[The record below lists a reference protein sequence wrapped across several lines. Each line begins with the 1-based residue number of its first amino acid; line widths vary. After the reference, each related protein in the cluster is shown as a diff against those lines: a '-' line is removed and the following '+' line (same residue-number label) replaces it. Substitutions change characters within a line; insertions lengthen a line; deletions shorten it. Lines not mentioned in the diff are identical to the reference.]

1 MKPQPNCWIVISWYF
16 RTSAILAK
24 LLFWKGH
31 ITPGSSEVFNATSTS
46 VGSLVSLAQL
56 DAESENSKMFS
67 DFITIYG
74 SKKVFMVKWIGFL
87 SGNLQVVWGNL
98 QVRMAGVS
106 WDLPIRPLLWLRC
119 DSCITWVRKSQQDA
133 LQKVFSYRLKRP
145 ELLLGLP
152 SYPEYQKRGAT
163 FGGTVPSSQ
172 TKCKIWTLKFF
183 WANRW
188 NMMEPYQLFVP
199 EVFKQLLRRN
209 LFLHGELGFLRVM
222 GDWGNNDKLLWHD
235 TVDGSIESR
244 HHLRLVCFPII
255 YRVLAPSQVAWNSP
269 DSVAINDVSARI
281 YDQFNTP

>member
-31 ITPGSSEVFNATSTS
+31 ITPGSFVVFNATSTS

-188 NMMEPYQLFVP
+188 KWNPINSSFPRFSNNSYDGTFFSMGNWVFCQSWGIGETMINYYDMILLMVRSKSGTTWGWYVFPLFI
-199 EVFKQLLRRN
+199 
-209 LFLHGELGFLRVM
+209 GF
-222 GDWGNNDKLLWHD
+222 
-235 TVDGSIESR
+235 
-244 HHLRLVCFPII
+244 
-255 YRVLAPSQVAWNSP
+255 
-269 DSVAINDVSARI
+269 
-281 YDQFNTP
+281 